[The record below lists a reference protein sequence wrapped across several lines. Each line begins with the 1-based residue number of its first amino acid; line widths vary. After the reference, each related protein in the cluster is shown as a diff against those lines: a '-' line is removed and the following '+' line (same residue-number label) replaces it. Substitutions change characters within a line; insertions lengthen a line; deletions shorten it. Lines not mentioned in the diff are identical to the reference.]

1 MKRLTR
7 KIILITTIL
16 TISVGVL
23 FGVKNSKEMTALQ
36 NGFYSGKGN
45 INTLM
50 SEALNSGKSK
60 IETQTYK
67 NVIAVMKMRSSTGSK
82 REIYKMLKST
92 LKENEPLLS
101 KTDTEYMTS
110 VADLMISLLDF
121 STLSEIMELAGNAD
135 KLYEKVLSIDP
146 NNFGSLIGRA
156 IATSFKPKFIG
167 GGIDKGMPLFKKAE
181 INAKEA
187 WEKQLIYIWLS
198 QAYMKMGDDVNYKKY
213 MTLAEG
219 IFTDGT
225 FLKKIK
231 EINNEK
237 KSMFDTKTY

>member
-7 KIILITTIL
+7 KIILLTTML

-23 FGVKNSKEMTALQ
+23 FGVNNSKEMTALQ
-36 NGFYSGKGN
+36 NGYYSGKGN

-50 SEALNSGKSK
+50 SKAVNSGKSK

-67 NVIAVMKMRSSTGSK
+67 NIIAVMKMRASTGSK
-82 REIYKMLKST
+82 REIYKMLKIT

-101 KTDTEYMTS
+101 ETDPEYMTS
-110 VADLMISLLDF
+110 VADLMVSLIDY
-121 STLSEIMELAGNAD
+121 SSLSEIMELAGNAD
-135 KLYEKVLSIDP
+135 KLYEKSLKIDP
-146 NNFGSLIGRA
+146 NNFGALIGRA
-156 IATSFKPKFIG
+156 IANSFKPKFVG

-181 INAKEA
+181 VNAKEA
-187 WEKQLIYIWLS
+187 WEKQIIYIWLS
-198 QAYMKMGDDVNYKKY
+198 QAYMEMNDKLNYKKY
-213 MTLAEG
+213 ITLAEG
-219 IFTDGT
+219 IFTDGA

-237 KSMFDTKTY
+237 KSMFDTKSY